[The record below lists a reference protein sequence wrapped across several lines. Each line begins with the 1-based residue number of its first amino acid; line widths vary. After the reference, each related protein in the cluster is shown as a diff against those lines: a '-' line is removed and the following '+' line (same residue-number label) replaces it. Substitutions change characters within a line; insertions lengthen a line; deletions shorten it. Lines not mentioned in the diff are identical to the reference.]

1 MDIAFAEEKDKFV
14 VVYMDDI
21 TVYSKS
27 DRDHVK
33 NLEKVFL
40 KCRKYGISLNPRK
53 SNFALKEGNLLGHII
68 SKDGIK
74 IHPKRVNV
82 IMKVEEPKS
91 KKEVQPFIGH
101 VNFLRRFIPSFA
113 EILRNITNMLKK

>member
-1 MDIAFAEEKDKFV
+1 MQKLWYLTQSQEIEFCIK
-14 VVYMDDI
+14 
-21 TVYSKS
+21 
-27 DRDHVK
+27 
-33 NLEKVFL
+33 
-40 KCRKYGISLNPRK
+40 
-53 SNFALKEGNLLGHII
+53 LLGHII
-68 SKDGIK
+68 SKYGIK

-101 VNFLRRFIPSFA
+101 VNFLRIFIPSFY